1 MLAETHLLDPLGA
14 HALASDAA
22 VPMAPAR
29 PGVVATLAQ
38 ALREHWPEYLIEAAA
53 LGTFMVAALGFGALL
68 EHPGSPARA
77 AIADPFLRRVL
88 MGIAMGATAI
98 GIIYSRWGQRSGA
111 HMNPAI
117 TLTFLRLGKVRPAD
131 AFFYI
136 VAQFAG
142 GLAGLALLAAVLGAL
157 AADPAVN
164 FVATVPGPDG
174 PGVAFLAEALISA
187 GIMAAVLVASN
198 SPRLMRLTGLL
209 AGTLVFLYIAFEAP
223 ISGMSM
229 NPART
234 LASAVPGS
242 VWTALWIYFLAPP
255 LGMLA
260 AAEIYRRVPGARPVL
275 CAKLH
280 HTLRFRCIFRCGHAM
295 PAAAPAKDS
304 R

>member
-1 MLAETHLLDPLGA
+1 MLAETYLLDLLGA
-14 HALASDAA
+14 HALASTAA
-22 VPMAPAR
+22 APAAR
-29 PGVVATLAQ
+29 LGVAATLAQ

-53 LGTFMVAALGFGALL
+53 LGTFMLSALGFGTLL
-68 EHPGSPARA
+68 EHPASPVRG

-88 MGIAMGATAI
+88 MGVAMGATAV
-98 GIIYSRWGQRSGA
+98 GIIYSPWGQRSGA

-117 TLTFLRLGKVRPAD
+117 TLTFFRLGKIRPAD
-131 AFFYI
+131 AFFY
-136 VAQFAG
+136 VLAQFAG

-164 FVATVPGPDG
+164 YVATVPGVAG

-198 SPRLMRLTGLL
+198 SPRLMRLTGVL
-209 AGTLVFLYIAFEAP
+209 AGTLVFLYISFEAP

-234 LASAVPGS
+234 LASAVPGG

-260 AAEIYRRVPGARPVL
+260 AAELHRRLPGMRPVL

-280 HTLRFRCIFRCGHAM
+280 HTSRFRCIFRCGHAM
-295 PAAAPAKDS
+295 PAAAPAEES